1 MKKIKIF
8 PLVLLICL
16 VMAMAA
22 PAAHALEEPDINAK
36 AAVLVDLDSGK
47 MLYGHNQDQQ
57 RAPASLTKVMTVLLT
72 LEAIDTGRIALTD
85 IVTAQDDCRVGMAD
99 DSSTSFIMPG
109 DQVSVRELLYCCLL
123 QSANEACNIL
133 GRYIGG
139 SIAGFVDMMNAK
151 AEELGCVNTH
161 FMNTNGLT
169 TEGHYSSAYDMYL
182 MFAAAMN
189 YPLFMEICNTTIY
202 YPEAACVNGGEPMN
216 NSNALINITSIYSN
230 GGKYLYEGAT
240 GGKTGYTNAAGYC
253 LITTA
258 EREGVQVLAVV
269 MGCDGALNA
278 GIEDYYNFIDSG
290 VLYDWAFDNFSYR
303 NVVSQNEV
311 MSRLE
316 VELADNDAVAM
327 LKPAQD
333 LKLLIPNET
342 AEEDISRQV
351 IVYDQNLKAPL
362 AAGTVLGEVQISIKG
377 EPAGTVRLVNSS
389 NIELS
394 RSAFLKARLGE
405 LLSKG
410 WVITLLSI
418 VLFFA
423 VIYIALVTRYRALRR
438 RHLQER
444 RRAEQRRRAE
454 RERLYRSA
462 GSYQTIDPA
471 ERYDFTADLSEYFD
485 DEEEDYE

>member
-8 PLVLLICL
+8 PLVILICL

-22 PAAHALEEPDINAK
+22 PSAFALEEPDINAK

-72 LEAIDTGRIALTD
+72 LDAVDSGRIALED
-85 IVTAQDDCRVGMAD
+85 IVTAQDDCRVGMAE
-99 DSSTSFIMPG
+99 DSSTSGIMPG

-123 QSANEACNIL
+123 QSANEGCNIL

-139 SIAGFVDMMNAK
+139 SIAGFVEMMNAK

-169 TEGHYSSAYDMYL
+169 AEGHYSSAYDMYL
-182 MFAAAMN
+182 MFRACME

-202 YPEAACVNGGEPMN
+202 YPEAACVNNGEPMN

-230 GGKYLYEGAT
+230 GGKYLYDGAT

-258 EREGVQVLAVV
+258 QREGINVLAVV

-278 GIEDYYNFIDSG
+278 GLEDYYNFIDSG

-303 NVVSQNEV
+303 GILSQNEV

-327 LKPAQD
+327 LRPAQD
-333 LKLLIPNET
+333 LKLLLPNET
-342 AEEDISRQV
+342 AEESISRQV
-351 IVYDQNLKAPL
+351 IIYDQNLRAPL
-362 AAGTVLGEVQISIKG
+362 AAGTVLGEVQVSVDG
-377 EPAGTVRLVNSS
+377 ELMGSVRLVNSS
-389 NIELS
+389 DIELS

-418 VLFFA
+418 VLVFA
-423 VIYIALVTRYRALRR
+423 VIYIALVTRYRKLRR

-454 RERLYRSA
+454 RERLYRSSSA
-462 GSYQTIDPA
+462 YETLDPA
-471 ERYDFTADLSEYFD
+471 ERYDFSADLSEYFD
-485 DEEEDYE
+485 DDDED

>member
-16 VMAMAA
+16 VMSMAA
-22 PAAHALEEPDINAK
+22 PSAFALEEPEINAK
-36 AAVLVDLDSGK
+36 AAVLVDLNSGK
-47 MLYGHNQDQQ
+47 VLYGHNEHSE

-85 IVTAQDDCRVGMAD
+85 IVTAQDDCRISMAE
-99 DSSTSFIMPG
+99 DSSTSGIMPG
-109 DQVSVRELLYCCLL
+109 DQVSVRELLYCALL

-139 SIAGFVDMMNAK
+139 SIAGFVEMMNQK
-151 AEELGCVNTH
+151 AIELGCNNSH
-161 FMNTNGLT
+161 FITTNGLPALD
-169 TEGHYSSAYDMYL
+169 HYSSAYDMYL
-182 MFAAAMN
+182 MFAACLE

-202 YPEAACVNGGEPMN
+202 YPEAACVNNGEPMN

-258 EREGVQVLAVV
+258 ERNGVHVLAVV

-278 GIEDYYNFIDSG
+278 GLDEYYNFIDSG

-303 NVVSQNEV
+303 NVLSQSEV

-316 VELADNDAVAM
+316 VNLADNGALAM
-327 LKPAQD
+327 LRPATD
-333 LKLLIPNET
+333 MKVLVANDTP
-342 AEEDISRQV
+342 EDAIEREV
-351 IVYDQNLKAPL
+351 IIYDQNLTAPL
-362 AAGTVLGEVQISIKG
+362 AAGTVLGEVRVTVDG
-377 EPAGTVRLVNSS
+377 EDMGSVKLVNSS
-389 NIELS
+389 NVELS
-394 RSAFLKARLGE
+394 RSAYLKQRLGE
-405 LLSKG
+405 LFSKG
-410 WVITLLSI
+410 WVIVLLSI
-418 VLFFA
+418 VMFFA
-423 VIYIALVTRYRALRR
+423 VIYIALVTRYRKLRR

-454 RERLYRSA
+454 RERLYRSSA
-462 GSYQTIDPA
+462 SYETLDPS
-471 ERYDFTADLSEYFD
+471 ERYDLSADMDEFF
-485 DEEEDYE
+485 DEEEYEE

>member
-8 PLVLLICL
+8 PLVILICL

-22 PAAHALEEPDINAK
+22 PSAFALDEPELNAK

-47 MLYGHNQDQQ
+47 MLYGHNQDKQ

-72 LEAIDTGRIALTD
+72 LDAVDSGRISLDD

-99 DSSTSFIMPG
+99 DSSTSGIMPG

-123 QSANEACNIL
+123 QSANEGCNIL

-139 SIAGFVDMMNAK
+139 SIAGFVEMMNAK

-169 TEGHYSSAYDMYL
+169 AEGHYSSAYDMYL
-182 MFAAAMN
+182 MFRACME

-202 YPEAACVNGGEPMN
+202 YPVAACVNGGEPMN

-230 GGKYLYEGAT
+230 GGKYLYDGAT

-258 EREGVQVLAVV
+258 EREGVHVLAVV

-290 VLYDWAFDNFSYR
+290 VLYDWAFNNFSYR
-303 NVVSQNEV
+303 SILSQNEV

-316 VELADNDAVAM
+316 VQLADNDAVAM
-327 LKPAQD
+327 LKPASD
-333 LKLLIPNET
+333 MKLLLPNET
-342 AEEDISRQV
+342 LDESISREVV
-351 IVYDQNLKAPL
+351 IYDQNLRAPL
-362 AAGTVLGEVQISIKG
+362 AAGTVLGEVQVTVDG
-377 EPAGTVRLVNSS
+377 EAMGSVKLVNSS
-389 NIELS
+389 DIELS
-394 RSAFLKARLGE
+394 RSAYLKQRLGE
-405 LLSKG
+405 LMSKG
-410 WVITLLSI
+410 WVIALMSI

-423 VIYIALVTRYRALRR
+423 VIYIALVTRYRKLRR

-454 RERLYRSA
+454 RERLYRSSSA
-462 GSYQTIDPA
+462 YETLDPA
-471 ERYDFTADLSEYFD
+471 ERYDFSADLSEYFD
-485 DEEEDYE
+485 DEDDD

>member
-8 PLVLLICL
+8 PLVILICL

-22 PAAHALEEPDINAK
+22 PSAFALEEPDINAK

-47 MLYGHNQDQQ
+47 LLYGHNQDQQ

-72 LEAIDTGRIALTD
+72 LDAVDAGRISLAD
-85 IVTAQDDCRVGMAD
+85 IVTAQDDCRVGMAE
-99 DSSTSFIMPG
+99 DSSTSGIMPG

-123 QSANEACNIL
+123 QSANEGCNIL

-169 TEGHYSSAYDMYL
+169 AEGHYSSAYDMYL
-182 MFAAAMN
+182 MFRACME

-202 YPEAACVNGGEPMN
+202 YPEAACVNNGEPMN

-230 GGKYLYEGAT
+230 GGKYLYDGAT

-258 EREGVQVLAVV
+258 QREGVNVLAVV

-278 GIEDYYNFIDSG
+278 GLEDYYNFIDSG
-290 VLYDWAFDNFSYR
+290 VLYDWAFENFSYR
-303 NVVSQNEV
+303 NILSQNEV

-327 LKPAQD
+327 LRPAQD
-333 LKLLIPNET
+333 LKLLLPNET
-342 AEEDISRQV
+342 TDESISRQV
-351 IVYDQNLKAPL
+351 VIYDQNLRAPL
-362 AAGTVLGEVQISIKG
+362 AAGTVLGEVQVSVDG
-377 EPAGTVRLVNSS
+377 EPAGSVRLVNSS

-394 RSAFLKARLGE
+394 RSAYLKARLGE

-418 VLFFA
+418 VLVFA
-423 VIYIALVTRYRALRR
+423 VIYIALVTRYRKLRR

-454 RERLYRSA
+454 RERLYRSSS
-462 GSYQTIDPA
+462 SYETLDPA
-471 ERYDFTADLSEYFD
+471 ERYDFSADLSEYFD
-485 DEEEDYE
+485 DEDED